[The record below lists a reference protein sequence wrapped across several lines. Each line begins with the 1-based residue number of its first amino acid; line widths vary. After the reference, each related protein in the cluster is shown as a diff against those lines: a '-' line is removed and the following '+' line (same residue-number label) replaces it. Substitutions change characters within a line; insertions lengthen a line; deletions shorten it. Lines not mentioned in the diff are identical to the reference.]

1 MPNEDRQN
9 NTPIEFIIEYDGWR
23 DIGFNPIEFGN
34 LIYNK
39 IIQEFEDANGE
50 ICVLLADDEKLHEL
64 NKTWR
69 FIDKP
74 TNVLSFPHDGGGQI
88 LGDIAISLQTLQKE
102 AIEQNKSLQDHFA
115 HLLIHGILHL
125 LGFDHINEDEAIEM
139 ETIEIELL
147 ESLNIS
153 NPYEMGVKN

>member
-23 DIGFNPIEFGN
+23 DIGFNAIEFGN

-50 ICVLLADDEKLHEL
+50 ICVLLSDDEKLHEL
-64 NKTWR
+64 NKAWR

-74 TNVLSFPHDGGGQI
+74 TNVLSFPHDDGAKI

-125 LGFDHINEDEAIEM
+125 LGYDHISEDEAIEM
-139 ETIEIELL
+139 ETLEIELL
-147 ESLNIS
+147 ESMNIS
-153 NPYEMGVKN
+153 NPYELGVKN